1 MEYYWILKEKYRDI
15 KLKYEQN
22 QLDIIKIKSS
32 NENIKE
38 VKTNQELDAE
48 E

>member
-22 QLDIIKIKSS
+22 QLDIIQIKSS